1 MTDSGNTQELKDGKT
16 KDEEK
21 MIVSWL
27 IYAGILIY
35 METVFHLGCF
45 GMVSANPVFTVGLI
59 SFIAALQALISGS
72 VRRRHKNK
80 AFWIMTLLE
89 YLIFSVQTVYFRIFQ
104 QPLQFKAMLLGG
116 RDALTNYWREALT
129 GLMHALPLLLLLFL
143 PMAAVALW
151 RHLTTWDLPHLSSIK
166 KLRLGLLA
174 GVALIYSICVIEI
187 GHMLDTL
194 YAEEYLEFY
203 DPMTVMRNMG
213 VIAMV
218 QRDGAYE
225 LGELLSPL
233 WDGVQDAL
241 PPGQESEGLLAEK
254 DEEKPISG
262 QNLSDVSQED
272 AAAGQQTP
280 GTGAGEG
287 DAGQEPQETPEPVL
301 DTSPHVWTLDMD
313 KLSQLSQT
321 NKETQWLAE
330 YLQEVTPT
338 NRNEYTGMF
347 QGYNL
352 IFLTAEGFSTYAIR
366 EDLTPTLYKLANSG
380 FVFTNY
386 YVPLWQTSTSDGE
399 YVNMTGLIP
408 DGQFSLRKSADLD
421 MPFTLPRFFAAEGV
435 YNWAYHNNSLSY
447 YERYRTHP
455 NLGYDFKA
463 AKLGDLTEEEW
474 GSQIFYMEHPNA
486 WPASDYEMMLGTV
499 PEYVNVDRFD
509 VYYMTVSGHMNYSFS
524 GNQMSNWNR
533 DAVENLDMSE
543 NARAYLACHIELD
556 KAMASLLEQLEAAG
570 QLENTVI
577 CLSADHYPYGMT
589 QEQYE
594 ELAGKDLSQDMDT
607 YRNSLILWNA
617 GMEETVVV
625 DKVCGAMDLL
635 PTLLNLFG
643 FDYDARMYAGRD
655 IFSDQEGLVI
665 FNDRSFVSDTVA
677 YSRKA
682 NTTTWKTELTQ
693 EEQEAYM
700 EAAKQDVKDRYQF
713 SAYILRNDYYH
724 VIRQCLDE
732 EKTAENPEK
741 PAQAVLPMPTQAPE
755 ETGQETDSQTSE
767 QQAAE

>member
-1 MTDSGNTQELKDGKT
+1 MAG
-16 KDEEK
+16 
-21 MIVSWL
+21 WL
-27 IYAGILIY
+27 LYAGILFY
-35 METVFHLGCF
+35 MEAVFHFGCF
-45 GMVSANPVFTVGLI
+45 GLVGFNPLFTIGLL
-59 SFIAALQALISGS
+59 SMIAALQALVSGS
-72 VRRRHKNK
+72 VPRRHRNK

-89 YLIFSVQTVYFRIFQ
+89 YLIFFVQTVYFRIFQ
-104 QPLQFKAMLLGG
+104 QPLQIRAMLVGG
-116 RDALTNYWREALT
+116 QDALTNYWREALV
-129 GLMHALPLLLLLFL
+129 GLLHALPLLLLMLL
-143 PMAAVALW
+143 PLVAVGLW

-166 KLRLGLLA
+166 KLRMGLLA
-174 GVALIYSICVIEI
+174 GAALIYCICAMEI
-187 GHMLDTL
+187 GNLLDAS
-194 YAEEYLEFY
+194 YAEEYREFY
-203 DPMTVMRNMG
+203 DPMTVMRDMG
-213 VIAMV
+213 VITMV

-225 LGELLSPL
+225 LGELISPL

-241 PPGQESEGLLAEK
+241 PRREEPEGLLAEN
-254 DEEKPISG
+254 DSEASPDGQEQPEESTG
-262 QNLSDVSQED
+262 
-272 AAAGQQTP
+272 AGAAGQQT
-280 GTGAGEG
+280 GDGEG
-287 DAGQEPQETPEPVL
+287 DGRTENEQEPETTPEPVL

-313 KLSQLSQT
+313 QLTELSQS
-321 NKETQWLAE
+321 NKETKWLAE

-347 QGYNL
+347 RGYNL

-366 EDLTPTLYKLANSG
+366 EDLTPTLYKLVNSG

-399 YVNMTGLIP
+399 YVNTTGLIP

-421 MPFTLPRFFAAEGV
+421 MAFSLPRFFATEGV

-463 AKLGDLTEEEW
+463 AKLGDLSEEEW

-499 PEYVNVDRFD
+499 PEYVNTDRFD
-509 VYYMTVSGHMNYSFS
+509 VYYMTVSGHMNYSFT

-533 DAVENLDMSE
+533 EAVADLDLSE
-543 NARAYLACHIELD
+543 NARAYIACHIELD
-556 KAMASLLEQLEAAG
+556 KAMESLLEQLEAAG
-570 QLENTVI
+570 VLENTVI

-617 GMEETVVV
+617 GMEDPVVV

-643 FDYDARMYAGRD
+643 FDYDSRMYAGRD

-682 NTTTWKTELTQ
+682 KTTTWKTELTQ
-693 EEQEAYM
+693 EEQDAYM

-724 VIRQCLDE
+724 VIRQCLE
-732 EKTAENPEK
+732 EQKTAENPEK
-741 PAQAVLPMPTQAPE
+741 PAGAVLPMPTQTPVGNGE
-755 ETGQETDSQTSE
+755 EAAAQTPE
-767 QQAAE
+767 QQNAE